1 MSVTQY
7 IGARYMPLFAE
18 PAEWDNSRAYEPLTI
33 VLYKGNSY
41 TSKQSVPIGAS
52 IDDTVYWAETG
63 NYNSQVEQYRI
74 EVKQVRKHVDDSIKQ
89 VNDSLNQTTSE
100 VDAKLAKTVSDVD
113 AKLAETVDNVDVKL
127 AAATQNNLLVLG
139 DEWVTDDVVT
149 KLGAMFDNVSNY
161 SRPGVKFRNPVD
173 ENSYSAQL
181 DSAIADTAP
190 GGRYA
195 GRAYSKAIIVGG
207 INDFKAGITFSAGFA
222 QTILD
227 TVNRIR
233 ESFKNCEVHL
243 FINNA
248 CWGSDATSKT
258 AVNSFLSGHLNAY
271 PIADALKSIPANM
284 HYGLTYMGLAISDFY
299 GSDGITLGSHTEIVA
314 PYIISCLNG
323 APSFAISQSVTD
335 GSATVKISATQN
347 SLSIRFNTDL
357 ARTMQ
362 YDIDVRNPAFKTACR
377 FIEAFNYG
385 TLTVFGSGKT
395 YSIGKDKIE
404 VQTQSGI
411 PTSLYPT
418 ATVQLPS

>member
-7 IGARYMPLFAE
+7 IGARYMPMFAD

-63 NYNSQVEQYRI
+63 NYNAQVEQYRN
-74 EVKQVRKHVDDSIKQ
+74 EVKIATKQ
-89 VNDSLNQTTSE
+89 VNDSLKQTTAE
-100 VDAKLAKTVSDVD
+100 IDAKLAKTVNDVD
-113 AKLAETVDNVDVKL
+113 AKLSETVDNVDVKL

-161 SRPGVKFRNPVD
+161 SRPGAKFRNPVD
-173 ENSYSAQL
+173 GNSYAAQL
-181 DSAIADTAP
+181 DSAIADTAA

-207 INDFKAGITFSAGFA
+207 INDFKAGITFSGGFA
-222 QTILD
+222 QTLLD
-227 TVNRIR
+227 TVNRVR
-233 ESFKNCEVHL
+233 ESFKNCEVHV
-243 FINNA
+243 FFDNA
-248 CWGSDATSKT
+248 CWGSDASSKT
-258 AVNSFLSGHLNAY
+258 AVNSFLSGHLNVY
-271 PIADALKSIPANM
+271 PIVDVLKSIPANV

-299 GSDGITLGSHTEIVA
+299 GSDGITLGSKTEIVA

-323 APSFAISQSVTD
+323 APSFAISQNVTD

-347 SLSIRFNTDL
+347 SLSIRFNTNL
-357 ARTMQ
+357 ASTLM
-362 YDIDVRNPAFKTACR
+362 YDSDVSKPAFRTACR

-395 YSIGKDKIE
+395 YSIEKDKIE
-404 VQTQSGI
+404 VQTQAGI

>member
-7 IGARYMPLFAE
+7 IGARYMPLFAD

-52 IDDTVYWAETG
+52 IDDPVYWAETG
-63 NYNSQVEQYRI
+63 NYNAQVEQYRN
-74 EVKQVRKHVDDSIKQ
+74 EVKIATKQ
-89 VNDSLNQTTSE
+89 VNDSLKQTTAE
-100 VDAKLAKTVSDVD
+100 VDAKLAKTVNDVD
-113 AKLAETVDNVDVKL
+113 TKLAETVDNVDVKL
-127 AAATQNNLLVLG
+127 AAATQKNLLVLG
-139 DEWVTDDVVT
+139 DEWVTDDVMT

-173 ENSYSAQL
+173 GNSYAAQL
-181 DSAIADTAP
+181 DSAIADTAA

-222 QTILD
+222 QTLLD
-227 TVNRIR
+227 TVNRVR
-233 ESFKNCEVHL
+233 ESFKNCEVHI

-258 AVNSFLSGHLNAY
+258 AVNSFLSGHLNVY
-271 PIADALKSIPANM
+271 PITDALKSIPANV

-299 GSDGITLGSHTEIVA
+299 GSDGITLGSKTEIVA

-323 APSFAISQSVTD
+323 APSFAISQNVTD

-357 ARTMQ
+357 VSTLM
-362 YDIDVRNPAFKTACR
+362 YDSDVRKPAFRTACR

-395 YSIGKDKIE
+395 YSIEKDKIE
-404 VQTQSGI
+404 VQTQAGI

>member
-63 NYNSQVEQYRI
+63 NYNAQVEQYRN
-74 EVKQVRKHVDDSIKQ
+74 EVKIATKQ
-89 VNDSLNQTTSE
+89 VNDSLKKTTAE

-127 AAATQNNLLVLG
+127 AAATQNNLLILG

-161 SRPGVKFRNPVD
+161 SRPGAKFRNPV
-173 ENSYSAQL
+173 EGNSYAAQL
-181 DSAIADTAP
+181 DSAIADTAA

-222 QTILD
+222 QTLLD
-227 TVNRIR
+227 TVNRVR
-233 ESFKNCEVHL
+233 ESFKNCEVHV
-243 FINNA
+243 FIDNA
-248 CWGSDATSKT
+248 CWGSDATGKT
-258 AVNSFLSGHLNAY
+258 AVDSFLSGHLNAY
-271 PIADALKSIPANM
+271 PITDALKSIPANV

-299 GSDGITLGSHTEIVA
+299 GSDGIALGSKTEIVA

-323 APSFAISQSVTD
+323 APSFAISQNVTD

-347 SLSIRFNTDL
+347 SLSIRFDTDL
-357 ARTMQ
+357 VSTLM
-362 YDIDVRNPAFKTACR
+362 YDAAVRKPAFRTACR

-395 YSIGKDKIE
+395 YAIKKDKIE
-404 VQTQSGI
+404 VQTQAGI

>member
-41 TSKQSVPIGAS
+41 TSKQSVPIGVS

-63 NYNSQVEQYRI
+63 NYNAQVEQYRI
-74 EVKQVRKHVDDSIKQ
+74 EVNQVRKHVDDSIKQ

-100 VDAKLAKTVSDVD
+100 VDAKLAKTVSD
-113 AKLAETVDNVDVKL
+113 VDVKL

-173 ENSYSAQL
+173 ENSYAAQL

-233 ESFKNCEVHL
+233 ESFKNCEVHV
-243 FINNA
+243 FFNNA

-258 AVNSFLSGHLNAY
+258 AINSFLSGHLNTY
-271 PIADALKSIPANM
+271 PIADALKTIPANM

-323 APSFAISQSVTD
+323 APSFAISQNVTD

-357 ARTMQ
+357 AKTMQ
-362 YDIDVRNPAFKTACR
+362 YDIDVKNPAFKTACR

>member
-41 TSKQSVPIGAS
+41 TSKQSVPIGVS

-63 NYNSQVEQYRI
+63 NYNAQVEQYRI

-113 AKLAETVDNVDVKL
+113 VKL

-139 DEWVTDDVVT
+139 DEWVTDAVVT

-173 ENSYSAQL
+173 ENSYTAQL

-233 ESFKNCEVHL
+233 ESFKNCEVHV

-258 AVNSFLSGHLNAY
+258 AVNSFLSGHLSAY
-271 PIADALKSIPANM
+271 PIADALTTIPANM
-284 HYGLTYMGLAISDFY
+284 HYGLTYMGLAISGFY
-299 GSDGITLGSHTEIVA
+299 GSDGITLGSQTEIVA

-323 APSFAISQSVTD
+323 APSFAISQNVTD

-357 ARTMQ
+357 TRTLT
-362 YDIDVRNPAFKTACR
+362 YDLDVINPAFRTACR
-377 FIEAFNYG
+377 FIETFNYG

>member
-18 PAEWDNSRAYEPLTI
+18 PAEWDSSRAYEPLTI
-33 VLYKGNSY
+33 VLYKGNSF

-63 NYNSQVEQYRI
+63 NYNAQVEQYRN
-74 EVKQVRKHVDDSIKQ
+74 EVKIATKQ
-89 VNDSLNQTTSE
+89 VNDSIKQTTAEVDAKLAKTVSD

-173 ENSYSAQL
+173 ENSYAAQL
-181 DSAIADTAP
+181 DSAIADTAT

-222 QTILD
+222 QTLLD
-227 TVNRIR
+227 TVNRVR
-233 ESFKNCEVHL
+233 ESFKNCEVHV

-258 AVNSFLSGHLNAY
+258 AVNSFLSGHLKAY

-284 HYGLTYMGLAISDFY
+284 HYGLTYMGLAISNFY
-299 GSDGITLGSHTEIVA
+299 GSDGITLGSSTEIVA
-314 PYIISCLNG
+314 PYIS
-323 APSFAISQSVTD
+323 S
-335 GSATVKISATQN
+335 
-347 SLSIRFNTDL
+347 
-357 ARTMQ
+357 
-362 YDIDVRNPAFKTACR
+362 
-377 FIEAFNYG
+377 
-385 TLTVFGSGKT
+385 
-395 YSIGKDKIE
+395 
-404 VQTQSGI
+404 
-411 PTSLYPT
+411 
-418 ATVQLPS
+418 